1 MLRIAA
7 LLAALVVNAPP
18 AQAETRSDCAS
29 NNHELAIRACTRL
42 ISQDPRNATAYY
54 NRAIS
59 YRETGKLDLALADYS
74 RAIEINPRYFEAYN
88 NRGNVFMARGDNQ
101 RALQEFERA
110 LKINPTY
117 AIAHNNR
124 GEAFENMKQ
133 LEDAMAAYNR
143 AIELNPRYARA
154 YANRGDIWRKMDQR
168 DNAIADYR
176 HALTLD
182 GRNTLALAGLKT
194 LGVSPTSAGSTGPAP
209 AAPSRSDPFDR
220 GSQVARTSPPA
231 AAPPPAVAPREKG
244 GSTGTGFFVS
254 SQGHVLTNHHVVDNC
269 NSIAVAVDGSVSTAA
284 RVIGRDS
291 KNDLALLATTGLKPD
306 TVPNLRPGVR
316 LGESI
321 FVYGFPLS
329 GLLASSGNFTIG
341 NVTAVAGVGDDTTMI
356 QMSAP
361 VQPGNSGGPVFDQHG
376 NVVAVV
382 VSKLNAL
389 RVAKVTNDVP
399 QNVNFAIKSLIAMS
413 FLEAGNVNALTSAS
427 TTKLETTTIAERARS
442 FTAQIRC
449 N

>member
-1 MLRIAA
+1 MLRIVA
-7 LLAALVVNAPP
+7 LLAALVVDIPA
-18 AQAETRSDCAS
+18 AQAETRGDCAS

-42 ISQDPRNATAYY
+42 IKENPRNATAYY

-59 YRETGKLDLALADYS
+59 YRETGKLDLALADYN
-74 RAIEINPRYFEAYN
+74 RAIEINPNYFEAYN
-88 NRGNVFMARGDNQ
+88 NRGNVYMARGDNN

-124 GEAFENMKQ
+124 GEAFENMKRF
-133 LEDAMAAYNR
+133 EEAMSAYNR
-143 AIELNPRYARA
+143 AIEINPRYARA
-154 YANRGDIWRKMDQR
+154 YANRGDIWRKTNQR

-182 GRNTLALAGLKT
+182 GRNSLALAGLKT
-194 LGVSPTSAGSTGPAP
+194 LGVSASTPAASGPAGGAP
-209 AAPSRSDPFDR
+209 ARSDPFDR
-220 GSQVARTSPPA
+220 GQQVARTTPPEATPPPA
-231 AAPPPAVAPREKG
+231 AAPRGKG

-254 SQGHVLTNHHVVDNC
+254 SQGHVLTNHHVVENC
-269 NSIAVAVDGSVSTAA
+269 SAITVALNDSISTSA
-284 RVIGRDS
+284 RVVGRDS
-291 KNDLALLATTGLKPD
+291 KNDLALIATSGLKPEA
-306 TVPNLRPGVR
+306 VPNLRTGVR

-341 NVTAVAGVGDDTTMI
+341 NVTAVAGLGDDTTMI

-399 QNVNFAIKSLIAMS
+399 QNVNFAIKSLIAMG
-413 FLEAGNVNALTSAS
+413 FLETGSVNALTNAS
-427 TTKLETTTIAERARS
+427 STKLETTQIAERART